1 VEQLLIRCK
10 KLPDKAPA
18 KTNHVWSAA
27 DPNVVKDNLRRIMD
41 EAGHQGLNTN
51 HLAYIDTTMHVETQ
65 WSNYEELEP
74 AGGFEALYSFLLR
87 ARRR

>member
-1 VEQLLIRCK
+1 
-10 KLPDKAPA
+10 
-18 KTNHVWSAA
+18 
-27 DPNVVKDNLRRIMD
+27 MD

-74 AGGFEALYSFLLR
+74 AGGFEALYSVESHKIVYTEL
-87 ARRR
+87 